1 MEVIR
6 NGGAAPP
13 ALFGGAVAIGNFDGV
28 HLGHQAVIGAAVRWA
43 RARGAPALVATFDPH
58 PSRHFRPD
66 APPFQLT
73 SLDQKLR
80 HFAALGVDGV
90 LVIPFTAALA
100 ALSPEAFVDDWL
112 VARLAPGHIVTGA
125 DFSFGHR
132 RSGTTATL
140 AALGASRGFSTEAL
154 GAVEAEGAPV
164 SSTRIRAAL
173 AAGETC
179 LATRLLTRPFAIA
192 GPVIHGDKRGRS
204 IGVPTAN
211 MEAGAYVRP
220 RYGVYAVRVALPCG
234 GTAAGVANF
243 GVRPMFQPPR
253 ELLETWILDWDG
265 DLYGRDLE
273 VGFIAYLREERR
285 LDGLDALTAQI
296 AADAAEARRILA

>member
-6 NGGAAPP
+6 EGRAPP
-13 ALFGGAVAIGNFDGV
+13 ALCGGAVAIGNFDGV

-80 HFAALGVDGV
+80 HFAGLGVDGV

-100 ALSPEAFVDDWL
+100 ALSPEAFVDAWL
-112 VARLAPGHIVTGA
+112 VARLAPGHLVTGA
-125 DFSFGHR
+125 DFRFGHR

-140 AALGASRGFSTEAL
+140 AALGAARGFSTEAL

-173 AAGETC
+173 AAGDTG

-192 GPVIHGDKRGRS
+192 GPVIHGDKRGRA

-220 RYGVYAVRVALPCG
+220 RYGVYAVRVTLPG
-234 GTAAGVANF
+234 GGQAAGVANF
-243 GVRPMFQPPR
+243 GIRPMFQPPR
-253 ELLETWILDWDG
+253 ELLETWILDWEG
-265 DLYGRDLE
+265 DLYGRTLE
-273 VGFIAYLREERR
+273 VGFIAHLRDERR
-285 LDGLDALTAQI
+285 LAGLEALKAQI
-296 AADAAEARRILA
+296 AADAAAARRILA